1 MGIQTD
7 AWREP
12 LAALC
17 ARGQTE
23 PARQL
28 ARRVLLEDGSIG
40 AVKFISRVLSEQAN
54 QLALIPLKV
63 ALLSSFSIEFIH
75 DHIRVHAFTSGFLV
89 DIYQAG
95 FNAYRQEILDLDS
108 GLYGA
113 HPDVVILAVEKETL
127 DNPVKEISGLVET
140 FRGRSGAAVLV
151 HNFAQPDYDAAG
163 ILEANVTD
171 GGRYQIQR
179 MNQAL
184 CEACRS
190 FLNAYI
196 VEYDGLVSRYGSVN
210 WHDHRMRLYARA
222 PIAQRM
228 GHELAREYV
237 KFFRALKGA
246 AKKCLVLDG
255 DNTLWG
261 GILGEDG
268 LEGIKLGSEY
278 PGNAYAAVQEY
289 VLQLKKRGVIL
300 ALATKNNAQDID
312 ELFASHPSMIL
323 KKEDF
328 AAIRANWNPKSQSL
342 REIAQQLNIGIE
354 HVVLVDD
361 SRVECEEIMRALPEV
376 DVITLDGHPETYP
389 RLLAR
394 DGLFD
399 TLIVSSED
407 LRREQLYQQREQS
420 EVLKTRSGN
429 LEDFYHSLGMRLTFA
444 AVDAMSL
451 ARSAQ
456 LTQKTNQFNA
466 TTIRYTESDLAKRMA
481 EKRWVLTTVQVV
493 DRFGDNGIVGLVMAE
508 RDADSLVIDTF
519 LLSCRVI
526 GRTVET
532 AMLAFLC
539 DVAAGL
545 NLKRIRGRIVPTRKN
560 IPVRDLYEQHGFAR
574 TGESENGET
583 AWCLSLLEGR
593 IEWPDHFEIERRE

>member
-1 MGIQTD
+1 M
-7 AWREP
+7 
-12 LAALC
+12 AALC
-17 ARGQTE
+17 AEGQTH

-40 AVKFISRVLSEQAN
+40 TVKFISRVLSEQAN
-54 QLALIPLKV
+54 KLALVPLKV

-95 FNAYRQEILDLDS
+95 FNVYRQEILDPDS
-108 GLYGA
+108 GLHGA
-113 HPDVVILAVEKETL
+113 NPDVVILAVERETL
-127 DNPVKEISGLVET
+127 DDSVKEISGLIET

-163 ILEANVTD
+163 ILDANITD

-196 VEYDGLVSRYGSVN
+196 VDYDGLVSKYGSVN

-228 GHELAREYV
+228 SHELALEYV

-246 AKKCLVLDG
+246 SKKCLALDG

-268 LEGIKLGSEY
+268 LEGIKLGGEY
-278 PGNAYAAVQEY
+278 PGNAYAAFQEY
-289 VLQLKKRGVIL
+289 ILRLKKRGVIL
-300 ALATKNNAQDID
+300 AFATKNNAQDID
-312 ELFASHPSMIL
+312 ELFANHPSMLI

-328 AAIRANWNPKSQSL
+328 AVIRANWNPKSQSL
-342 REIAQQLNIGIE
+342 REIAQQLNIGVE

-361 SRVECEEIMRALPEV
+361 SPVECEEVMQALPEV
-376 DVITLDGHPETYP
+376 DVVTLDGHPETYP
-389 RLLAR
+389 HLLAR

-420 EVLKTRSGN
+420 EILRSQTAN
-429 LEDFYHSLGMRLTFA
+429 LEDFYRSLGMKLTFA
-444 AVDAMSL
+444 TVDAMSL

-466 TTIRYTESDLAKRMA
+466 TTIRYAESDIAKRMA
-481 EKRWVLTTVQVV
+481 ENSWILTTVQVV

-508 RDADSLVIDTF
+508 RDADSLVVDTF

-539 DVAAGL
+539 DVAAKL
-545 NLKRIRGRIVPTRKN
+545 NLKRIRARIVPTRKN
-560 IPVRDLYEQHGFAR
+560 IPVRDVYERHGFTR
-574 TGESENGET
+574 TGESEDGET
-583 AWCLSLLEGR
+583 TWCLSLLDGR
-593 IEWPDHFEIERRE
+593 VEWPDHFEVERKE